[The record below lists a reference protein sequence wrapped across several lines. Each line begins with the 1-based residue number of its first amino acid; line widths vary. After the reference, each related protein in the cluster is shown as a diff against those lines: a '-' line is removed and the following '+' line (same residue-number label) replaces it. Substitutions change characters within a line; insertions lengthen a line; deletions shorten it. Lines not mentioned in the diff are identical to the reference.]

1 MGGRHESHPHV
12 KAGPMSQ
19 PAAQQPHPLDEAIR
33 LERMADGRLLA
44 RTSERYWNFG
54 APFGGATAA
63 VLMQAVLG
71 DPRRIGD
78 PLSITVNYCA
88 AIAKGAFDVTLREV
102 RTNRSTQHW
111 YVELT
116 QPGQGVAANAT
127 VVCAVRRK
135 TWSHLA
141 ARPPAARPP
150 EEVPVFPTS
159 GLSVWLERYEF
170 RFSEGAPELG
180 KEPSATPASARSVV
194 WLNDRPARPLDFAS
208 VTALSDAFFGRI
220 FHARRAV
227 FPISTVSMTT
237 AFHVDGAGMA
247 ALGSEPLLGLTDAHL
262 FEQGFFDQTAE
273 LWSRAGKLVATSTQM
288 VYFRD

>member
-1 MGGRHESHPHV
+1 
-12 KAGPMSQ
+12 MS
-19 PAAQQPHPLDEAIR
+19 ALPHPLDEAIR
-33 LERMADGRLLA
+33 LERTAEDRLLG

-63 VLMQAVLG
+63 VLMKAALS

-88 AIAKGAFDVTLREV
+88 AIAKGEFAITLREV

-111 YVELT
+111 YLELS
-116 QPGQGVAANAT
+116 QPGQGIAATAT
-127 VVCAVRRK
+127 VVCAIRRK

-141 ARPPAARPP
+141 ARPPATRPP
-150 EEVPVFPTS
+150 EDVPVFPTS

-170 RFSEGAPELG
+170 RFSEGAPERG
-180 KEPSATPASARSVV
+180 DPDAPPASARSVV
-194 WLNDRPARPLDFAS
+194 WLNDRPARPLDYAS

-220 FHARRAV
+220 FHARRSV
-227 FPISTVSMTT
+227 FPISTISMTT
-237 AFHVDGAGMA
+237 AFHVDSAAMA

-262 FEQGFFDQTAE
+262 FDQGYFDQASE
-273 LWSRAGKLVATSTQM
+273 LWSRAGQPVATSTQM